1 MTAIVPVQSRPGGI
15 ILMDNR
21 SLLAEAPRGNG
32 VANLFVSAEGVAF
45 SVNENADPTVRSDH
59 IAAIPHLHSSPGS
72 SQSLLFKKSITLPYR
87 DGRFC
92 FGTWQGIY
100 LIDLRSR
107 TSAEAVDVL
116 MSFCPSSQRSEF
128 TVEAKARDATPLAS
142 HIEGVGCAVVLEK
155 HTSASLCVGDTNL
168 EPVMRDVVP
177 EKWNQEFFE
186 HTYEGPDDMP
196 GHMKCSLLGCSATV
210 PLLDGA
216 PLVPVQLNEHRD
228 AGGWGGGHS
237 RKVVVDIV
245 PSGES
250 SELAVDGR
258 SELSARVAGKGAL
271 LNLVV
276 RDGVGGFLVG
286 SGEAVEAYTP
296 PSEAILTRSVDWPTA
311 ATTSLWWV
319 GSPATIVVTPLG

>member
-1 MTAIVPVQSRPGGI
+1 M
-15 ILMDNR
+15 
-21 SLLAEAPRGNG
+21 LATQEAPRGNG

-177 EKWNQEFFE
+177 EKWNQGKKPMNQWVVKSMSSPSSRMLDPQCCSEFFE

-196 GHMKCSLLGCSATV
+196 GHMKVL
-210 PLLDGA
+210 
-216 PLVPVQLNEHRD
+216 
-228 AGGWGGGHS
+228 
-237 RKVVVDIV
+237 
-245 PSGES
+245 
-250 SELAVDGR
+250 
-258 SELSARVAGKGAL
+258 
-271 LNLVV
+271 
-276 RDGVGGFLVG
+276 
-286 SGEAVEAYTP
+286 
-296 PSEAILTRSVDWPTA
+296 
-311 ATTSLWWV
+311 
-319 GSPATIVVTPLG
+319 